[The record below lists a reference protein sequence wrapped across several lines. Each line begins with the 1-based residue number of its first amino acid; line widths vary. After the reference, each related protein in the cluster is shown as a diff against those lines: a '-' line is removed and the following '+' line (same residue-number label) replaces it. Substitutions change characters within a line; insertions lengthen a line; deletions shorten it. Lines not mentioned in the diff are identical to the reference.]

1 MIVELLG
8 VAKSKGLTPAQT
20 VLFLA
25 LTEMLEGG
33 QAVCLQMKEICEA
46 TGLAGTTVKDGMKA
60 LEDAGILERAG
71 KFAGVWKVKI
81 RPQVDEIRPQ
91 VDEIRPQVD
100 EIRLHIDEKRLQ
112 VDEKRLQVDEKR
124 LPSQP
129 PALPSPFAPPLGI
142 PPYNPPNLPTPQP
155 ACARERP
162 AQGGG
167 EKEREEAGSFSGI
180 PTAENA
186 PESPTQP
193 APISGNAPNYPL
205 ECPKFPFV
213 TQGGISLPP
222 TAQNRVKGHFTP
234 EERDFLKTYGKQPLT
249 NDAFNQFVTAFS
261 EAVQDVGLQRLV
273 ECARMEVENV
283 RAENGGSSQKLRRP
297 EVWLADLAYRDW
309 LTKIPATPN
318 QPTASTD
325 AYMRYLDT
333 LDLGL

>member
-33 QAVCLQMKEICEA
+33 RLVRLTAEELSEA
-46 TGLAGTTVKDGMKA
+46 TGLSPNSVRRGLDALTRAGLVERNFNNLFAQTTQIGYHLPK
-60 LEDAGILERAG
+60 LERTFNDLCTKTTQIG
-71 KFAGVWKVKI
+71 Y
-81 RPQVDEIRPQ
+81 
-91 VDEIRPQVD
+91 
-100 EIRLHIDEKRLQ
+100 H
-112 VDEKRLQVDEKR
+112 
-124 LPSQP
+124 LPKLGSSYPNWQP
-129 PALPSPFAPPLGI
+129 PALPSPFVPPLGI
-142 PPYNPPNLPTPQP
+142 PPYNPPNPPTPQP
-155 ACARERP
+155 ACARVRP
-162 AQGGG
+162 AQVEG
-167 EKEREEAGSFSGI
+167 EKEREVAGSLSGVH
-180 PTAENA
+180 TAENA

-234 EERDFLKTYGKQPLT
+234 DERDFLKTYGKQPLT
-249 NDAFNQFVTAFS
+249 NDAFNAFVTAFS
-261 EAVQDVGLQRLV
+261 EAVQDVGLQRLI

-309 LTKIPATPN
+309 LSKIPATN

>member
-60 LEDAGILERAG
+60 LEDAGILKRAG
-71 KFAGVWKVKI
+71 KFAGVWKV
-81 RPQVDEIRPQ
+81 
-91 VDEIRPQVD
+91 
-100 EIRLHIDEKRLQ
+100 EIRLQVDEKRLQ
-112 VDEKRLQVDEKR
+112 VDEKRLQVDEIRLQVDEKR

-155 ACARERP
+155 ACARVKP

-167 EKEREEAGSFSGI
+167 EKEREEAGSFLGVH
-180 PTAENA
+180 TAENA

-193 APISGNAPNYPL
+193 APVSGNAPNYPL
-205 ECPKFPFV
+205 ERLKFPFV

-249 NDAFNQFVTAFS
+249 NDAFNAFVTAFS
-261 EAVQDVGLQRLV
+261 EAVQDVGLQRLI

-309 LTKIPATPN
+309 LSKIPATTN

>member
-8 VAKSKGLTPAQT
+8 VAKSKGLTPAQA

-60 LEDAGILERAG
+60 LEDAGILKRAG
-71 KFAGVWKVKI
+71 KFAGVWKV
-81 RPQVDEIRPQ
+81 EI
-91 VDEIRPQVD
+91 
-100 EIRLHIDEKRLQ
+100 RLQ
-112 VDEKRLQVDEKR
+112 VDEKRLHIDEIRLQVDEKRLHIDEKR

-129 PALPSPFAPPLGI
+129 PALPSPFVPPLGI

-167 EKEREEAGSFSGI
+167 EKEREVAGGFSGVH
-180 PTAENA
+180 TAENA
-186 PESPTQP
+186 PETPTQH

-205 ECPKFPFV
+205 ERPKFPFV

-234 EERDFLKTYGKQPLT
+234 DERDFLKTYGKQPLT
-249 NDAFNQFVTAFS
+249 NDAFNAFVTAFS
-261 EAVQDVGLQRLV
+261 EAVQDVGLQRLI

-309 LTKIPATPN
+309 LPKIPSTPN

>member
-25 LTEMLEGG
+25 LAEMLGGG
-33 QAVCLQMKEICEA
+33 QAVCLPMKEIGEA
-46 TGLAGTTVKDGMKA
+46 TGLAGTTVKDGIKA
-60 LEDAGILERAG
+60 LEVAGILERAG

-81 RPQVDEIRPQ
+81 RLHVAEKRPLVDEKRL
-91 VDEIRPQVD
+91 EVD
-100 EIRLHIDEKRLQ
+100 EIRLPMDEKRPHIDEI
-112 VDEKRLQVDEKR
+112 R

-129 PALPSPFAPPLGI
+129 PALPSPFVPPLGI

-162 AQGGG
+162 AQVEV
-167 EKEREEAGSFSGI
+167 EKEREVAGGFSGVH
-180 PTAENA
+180 TAENA
-186 PESPTQP
+186 PETPTQP

-205 ECPKFPFV
+205 ERPKFPFV

-261 EAVQDVGLQRLV
+261 EAVQDVGLQRLI

-297 EVWLADLAYRDW
+297 EVWLTDLAYRDW
-309 LTKIPATPN
+309 LSKIPATPN
-318 QPTASTD
+318 KPTASAD